1 MGIFRQEESDKWASP
16 FALARPATHLGLPT
30 LDSYSREL
38 YERGLPRSVLLPRFT
53 ADRDPVNYWMAPND
67 LLKHAYVPGQ
77 IILGKLGETLL
88 GHLDDRPMVTIAG
101 ARAGKTSTVLEPNLY
116 LYPGSMLILDPKG
129 ELAGTARLRRALGH
143 NVYVLDPFGQSRERS
158 ASFNALFELDPESS
172 TIVDDVA
179 SIAQALVV
187 DDGDARSQHWN
198 NSARALLTGI
208 ILLTLTLPE
217 AERNLV
223 TVRQLLTLTY
233 PKLLDAVKQ
242 AAHSRESVDE
252 NKLATQTLLRAM
264 SRAGS
269 RFGGVLAATGNRF
282 LGIPQNERGSI
293 FSTASAQTDFLES
306 LPLRDIS
313 RRSDFRLKELR
324 ADQPATIYLCLPV
337 GRMESHYRWLRL
349 IVQMACT
356 ILERLGPFSR
366 NRTPI
371 LFMMEEFATLGH
383 MEIMERAAAYFPGF
397 GVKLWAVL
405 QDTTQLQRY
414 YQNGWETFLGNAGL
428 IQCFANGDQS
438 TLEYITKRLE
448 KLIQP
453 SELRTAFARRQ
464 FTQLL
469 MMEGEAPAAA
479 VRLEH
484 VDVVRIRGQAVQQA
498 RALCGPS
505 QLRVLPG
512 R

>member
-53 ADRDPVNYWMAPND
+53 ADRYPVNYWMAPND

-77 IILGKLGETLL
+77 IILGKLGETFL

-264 SRAGS
+264 SRAGT

-293 FSTASAQTDFLES
+293 FR
-306 LPLRDIS
+306 LRRH
-313 RRSDFRLKELR
+313 RRIFWR
-324 ADQPATIYLCLPV
+324 ACRYET
-337 GRMESHYRWLRL
+337 
-349 IVQMACT
+349 
-356 ILERLGPFSR
+356 
-366 NRTPI
+366 
-371 LFMMEEFATLGH
+371 
-383 MEIMERAAAYFPGF
+383 FPGGQIF
-397 GVKLWAVL
+397 VL
-405 QDTTQLQRY
+405 RNCAPISQLQ
-414 YQNGWETFLGNAGL
+414 
-428 IQCFANGDQS
+428 S
-438 TLEYITKRLE
+438 TCACQWVAWKAITGGCASSCKW
-448 KLIQP
+448 P
-453 SELRTAFARRQ
+453 AR
-464 FTQLL
+464 F
-469 MMEGEAPAAA
+469 
-479 VRLEH
+479 
-484 VDVVRIRGQAVQQA
+484 
-498 RALCGPS
+498 
-505 QLRVLPG
+505 
-512 R
+512 